1 MIYAAL
7 RQSARRGAEGRDVV
21 SLIVNPRGRAMAL
34 YTIQL
39 VDGRGVV
46 WDTDELDC
54 DTDEQAVAFADDLN
68 VPAFGNGFDV
78 WAKDRLVHR
87 HREH

>member
-7 RQSARRGAEGRDVV
+7 RQSARRGAEGRDIV
-21 SLIVNPRGRAMAL
+21 SLIVNARGRGNGAL
-34 YTIQL
+34 HNSAF
-39 VDGRGVV
+39 GWPGGV

-68 VPAFGNGFDV
+68 IPAFGNGFDV
-78 WAKDRLVHR
+78 WAEDRLVHR